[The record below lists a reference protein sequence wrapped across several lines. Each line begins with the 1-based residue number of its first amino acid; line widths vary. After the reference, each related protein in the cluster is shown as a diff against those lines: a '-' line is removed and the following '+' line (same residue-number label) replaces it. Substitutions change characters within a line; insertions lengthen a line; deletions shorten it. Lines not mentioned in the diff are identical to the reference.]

1 MRWMMVIG
9 VVGAVGCGGS
19 SGDAPTFAEVGPI
32 FESRCISCHQE
43 GGIGP
48 FRLDTYAD
56 AKPWADASAAATAA
70 RSMPPF
76 LVVGDGSCGEF
87 EDSEWL
93 TDEQLATIADW
104 AAAGAPEG
112 DGYTFTEQ
120 APPTLEGDTVTVST
134 PEFVP
139 EIVGGP
145 SAEFDEY
152 RCFAVDLP
160 IDGDRFLTG
169 YEVFPGNDAI
179 VHHVIG
185 MPVDYA
191 EPGWRGQ
198 ATNGEIIAG
207 LSEPG
212 RDGWPCF
219 SGAGP
224 GVSFDGEVI
233 SWAPGQGAVEY
244 PDGTGLRVG
253 SDTRLVFQMHYNL
266 VDPAQRGTS
275 DRTEIAL
282 RLENDVEQEAFVTL
296 PDLFLAGEAN
306 ISEIP
311 PGRPNAKVQTALP
324 VDEIIDVPITL
335 QIIGVLPHMHE
346 RGKRMSIRF
355 DRQDGSET
363 CVAEVPNWDFEWQRI
378 YFYEEPIPFTS
389 TDTLMTECVYDTS
402 SDTEPVLPGW
412 GTQNEMCLPG
422 LMITLAP

>member
-1 MRWMMVIG
+1 
-9 VVGAVGCGGS
+9 
-19 SGDAPTFAEVGPI
+19 
-32 FESRCISCHQE
+32 
-43 GGIGP
+43 
-48 FRLDTYAD
+48 
-56 AKPWADASAAATAA
+56 ATAA

-93 TDEQLATIADW
+93 TDDELATIAGW
-104 AAAGAPEG
+104 AEAGAPEG

-120 APPTLEGDTVTVST
+120 ERPTLEGDTVTVST

-139 EIVGGP
+139 EIVGGA

-160 IDGDRFLTG
+160 IDSDRFLTG

-191 EPGWRGQ
+191 ELGWRGQ
-198 ATNGEIIAG
+198 STNAEIIES

-219 SGAGP
+219 EGAGP

-244 PDGTGLRVG
+244 PEGTGLRVG
-253 SDTRLVFQMHYNL
+253 VDTKMVFQVHYNL
-266 VDPAQRGTS
+266 VDPEQRGSS
-275 DRTEIAL
+275 DRTEVAL
-282 RLENDVEQEAFVTL
+282 RLEEEVDQEAFVTL
-296 PDLFLAGEAN
+296 PDLFLGGEAN
-306 ISEIP
+306 VDQIP
-311 PGRPNAKVQTALP
+311 PGRANAKVRTELP
-324 VDEIIDVPITL
+324 VEWIIDLPITL
-335 QIIGVLPHMHE
+335 QIIGILPHMHE
-346 RGKRMSIRF
+346 RGTSMTVNF
-355 DRQDGSET
+355 DRGDGSQT
-363 CVAEVPNWDFEWQRI
+363 CVANVPNWDFEWQRI
-378 YFYEEPIPFTS
+378 YFYEEPIRFT
-389 TDTLMTECVYDTS
+389 TDDTLITECFYDTTN
-402 SDTEPVLPGW
+402 DTEPVLPGW

-422 LMITLAP
+422 LMVTLAP